1 MTSSMKWGGSKVR
14 AAIRSGGADGIEAG
28 ANLVFKES
36 QRTVPTDTDKLKQSG
51 KVTTDGLHAE
61 ITYGEGLPDIR
72 AIVVHEKLDLHH
84 DDGTAKYLE
93 NPTAAAAARVR
104 SIIAA
109 AIRRK
114 L

>member
-1 MTSSMKWGGSKVR
+1 MKWGGFRVK
-14 AAIRSGGADGIEAG
+14 AAIRAGGSEGIEAG
-28 ANLVFKES
+28 AKLVFEES
-36 QRTVPTDTDKLKQSG
+36 QRSVPTDTDRLKESG
-51 KVTTDGLHAE
+51 KITTDGLQAE
-61 ITYGEGLPDIR
+61 ITYGEGLPDPR

-93 NPTAAAAARVR
+93 NPTTAAAVQVR